1 MVFPT
6 FAAWAATHGK
16 VYNGDE
22 IVTREAIYNANVVK
36 IEEHNEAKREWTM
49 DVNVFADLEEDE
61 FLAQYT
67 GASPPPPSDQPTFE
81 VEYSD
86 EVADA
91 VDWVQKGFVNPIKD
105 QGQCGSCWAFS
116 TMGVVESG
124 YAIATGNL
132 VSVSEQQLVDCDGS
146 NDGCTG
152 GWPHSAF
159 DHYLRFK
166 VGVCS
171 ESSYP
176 YTGRDGSK
184 ESCPTKKNTSCSV
197 AIAKDVVTGHTD
209 VAKSSAGLKSALSA
223 QPVSVTVNAGQ
234 LQFYGNGV
242 VTGTCS
248 GQINHAVIAV
258 GYGTDGTDYFNI
270 RNSWGT
276 GWGESG
282 YIRLGQNGGSQGT
295 ACLYQYAPVTPTL
308 SSGPLPAYDTC
319 AAIGCGTSFDEDLP
333 CQCDIN
339 CQTYGTCCSDFETCF
354 ADQRNTCAEFGC
366 GTHNDFH
373 RCNCNINGYGTRCSD
388 FQALCVHDTCA
399 EIGCNNFDDPIP
411 RTCTCDPSCDFY
423 STCCPDYGT
432 TCHGI
437 NETTLV

>member
-61 FLAQYT
+61 FLAKYT

-81 VEYSD
+81 VEYPD
-86 EVADA
+86 AVADA
-91 VDWVQKGFVNPIKD
+91 VDWVQKGVVNPIKD

-132 VSVSEQQLVDCDGS
+132 VSVAEQQLVDCDGS
-146 NDGCTG
+146 NDACTG
-152 GWPHSAF
+152 GWPYKAF
-159 DHYLRFK
+159 DHYLKFK

-176 YTGRDGSK
+176 YTGTAGSCRV
-184 ESCPTKKNTSCSV
+184 SSCSV
-197 AIAKDVVTGHTD
+197 AIAKDVVTGHTE
-209 VAKSSAGLKSALSA
+209 VGKSSAGLKLALSN
-223 QPVSVTVNAGQ
+223 QPVSVTVNAAQ

-295 ACLYQYAPVTPTL
+295 ACLYQDAPVTPRLKGGLT
-308 SSGPLPAYDTC
+308 P
-319 AAIGCGTSFDEDLP
+319 
-333 CQCDIN
+333 
-339 CQTYGTCCSDFETCF
+339 
-354 ADQRNTCAEFGC
+354 
-366 GTHNDFH
+366 
-373 RCNCNINGYGTRCSD
+373 
-388 FQALCVHDTCA
+388 
-399 EIGCNNFDDPIP
+399 
-411 RTCTCDPSCDFY
+411 
-423 STCCPDYGT
+423 
-432 TCHGI
+432 
-437 NETTLV
+437 TLV

>member
-146 NDGCTG
+146 NDGCSG
-152 GWPHSAF
+152 GWPHTAF
-159 DHYLRFK
+159 DHYLRFN

-176 YTGRDGSK
+176 YTGRDGSC
-184 ESCPTKKNTSCSV
+184 SLSSCSI

-209 VAKSSAGLKSALSA
+209 VGMSSAGLKSALSG

-276 GWGESG
+276 NWGESG
-282 YIRLGQNGGSQGT
+282 YIRLGQNGGLQGT
-295 ACLYQYAPVTPTL
+295 ACLYQYAPVTPKM
-308 SSGPLPAYDTC
+308 SSGPFPTLVPVPRDTC
-319 AAIGCGTSFDEDLP
+319 LEIGCGTYDEDLP
-333 CQCDIN
+333 CQCDSN
-339 CQTYGTCCSDFETCF
+339 CQGYGNCCSDFET
-354 ADQRNTCAEFGC
+354 RC
-366 GTHNDFH
+366 G
-373 RCNCNINGYGTRCSD
+373 GS
-388 FQALCVHDTCA
+388 
-399 EIGCNNFDDPIP
+399 
-411 RTCTCDPSCDFY
+411 
-423 STCCPDYGT
+423 
-432 TCHGI
+432 
-437 NETTLV
+437 NEATLV

>member
-152 GWPHSAF
+152 GWPHTAF
-159 DHYLRFK
+159 DHYLKFK
-166 VGVCS
+166 IGVCS

-176 YTGRDGSK
+176 YTGRVGSCQYTGPK
-184 ESCPTKKNTSCSV
+184 QAVTSCSV
-197 AIAKDVVTGHTD
+197 AIPTDAVTGHTD
-209 VAKSSAGLKSALSA
+209 VGKSSAGLKSALSE

-258 GYGTDGTDYFNI
+258 GYGTDRTDSKTPFDGTDYFNI

-295 ACLYQYAPVTPTL
+295 ACLYQYAPVTPRL
-308 SSGPLPAYDTC
+308 SSDPRPAPTPVPAPRNTC
-319 AAIGCGTSFDEDLP
+319 AEIGCGTYSEDLP
-333 CQCDIN
+333 CQCDSN
-339 CQTYGTCCSDFETCF
+339 CRGYGNCCSDYETS
-354 ADQRNTCAEFGC
+354 
-366 GTHNDFH
+366 
-373 RCNCNINGYGTRCSD
+373 CSEPK
-388 FQALCVHDTCA
+388 TCA
-399 EIGCNNFDDPIP
+399 EIGCGAYYDED
-411 RTCTCDPSCDFY
+411 RWCQCDYICQ
-423 STCCPDYGT
+423 TEGNCCPDYEKSCG
-432 TCHGI
+432 GS
-437 NETTLV
+437 NEATLV

>member
-1 MVFPT
+1 
-6 FAAWAATHGK
+6 
-16 VYNGDE
+16 
-22 IVTREAIYNANVVK
+22 
-36 IEEHNEAKREWTM
+36 
-49 DVNVFADLEEDE
+49 VFADLEEDE

-86 EVADA
+86 AVADA
-91 VDWVQKGFVNPIKD
+91 VDWVQQGFVNPIKD
-105 QGQCGSCWAFS
+105 QGHCGSCWAFS

-146 NDGCTG
+146 NHGCTG
-152 GWPHSAF
+152 GWPHKAF
-159 DHYLRFK
+159 DNYLKFK
-166 VGVCS
+166 IGVCS

-176 YTGRDGSK
+176 YTGRAGSCQYTGPK
-184 ESCPTKKNTSCSV
+184 QAVTSCSV
-197 AIAKDVVTGHTD
+197 AIPKEAVTGHTD
-209 VAKSSAGLKSALSA
+209 VAKSSAGLKSALSE

-276 GWGESG
+276 SWGESG

-295 ACLYQYAPVTPTL
+295 ACLFQYAPVTPKL
-308 SSGPLPAYDTC
+308 SSKIYPAYTC
-319 AAIGCGTSFDEDLP
+319 ATNNCPSYDPDLP
-333 CQCDIN
+333 CQCDYQ
-339 CQTYGTCCSDFETCF
+339 CQNEG
-354 ADQRNTCAEFGC
+354 N
-366 GTHNDFH
+366 
-373 RCNCNINGYGTRCSD
+373 
-388 FQALCVHDTCA
+388 
-399 EIGCNNFDDPIP
+399 
-411 RTCTCDPSCDFY
+411 
-423 STCCPDYGT
+423 CCPDYRT
-432 TCHGI
+432 TCIGSK
-437 NETTLV
+437 ETTLV